1 MLLIIFYVM
10 VFISVIAYYKINN
23 LRNPL
28 TKWGGWKS
36 EVKMNEKIVLAF
48 IIQIPPLIYYLSNLN
63 SD

>member
-1 MLLIIFYVM
+1 MLLIVLYV
-10 VFISVIAYYKINN
+10 VVSISVIAYYKINS

-36 EVKMNEKIVLAF
+36 EVKMNEKIILAF
-48 IIQIPPLIYYLSNLN
+48 IIQIPPLIIYLLSLN

>member
-1 MLLIIFYVM
+1 MLLIIGYVI

-36 EVKMNEKIVLAF
+36 EVKMNEKIILAF
-48 IIQIPPLIYYLSNLN
+48 ILQIPPLIYVFMS
-63 SD
+63 